1 MLVNP
6 KAPATVVPAPLL
18 VLGGIVSV
26 QFGGALAAQLVP
38 EIGAGG
44 AVLLRVGFAALVLL
58 PLARPHWKAH
68 GRSDWLT
75 AVGFGLALG
84 LMNWSFYGSLAH
96 LPLGVAVTV
105 EFLGPLILTTALSR
119 RPADFLAVLA
129 AGLGVVLIS
138 RALTAPWG
146 TISWTGILLALIAGG
161 CWAAYILMSG
171 RTGAAFP
178 GLEGLSVALLVATV
192 VVLPAGLASMPSW
205 TGEHVAKGIGLALL
219 SSLLPYSLELIA
231 LRRMHP
237 RVFGILLSLEPAAA
251 ALAGLLVLGQHLS
264 LLQVL
269 GLVLVVSAST
279 VVMSASRQPASVEEM
294 GAGA

>member
-1 MLVNP
+1 MP
-6 KAPATVVPAPLL
+6 KPSGAIAVPAPLL

-38 EIGAGG
+38 QIGAGG
-44 AVLLRVGFAALVLL
+44 AVLLRVGIAALVLL
-58 PLARPHWKAH
+58 PLARPQWRSH

-75 AVGFGLALG
+75 AIGFGVALG
-84 LMNWSFYGSLAH
+84 LMNWSFYSSLAH

-105 EFLGPLILTTALSR
+105 EFLGPLVLTTALSR

-129 AGLGVVLIS
+129 AALGVVLIS

-146 TISWTGILLALIAGG
+146 TISWTGILLALAAGA

-171 RTGAAFP
+171 RTGAAFS
-178 GLEGLSVALLVATV
+178 GLEGLSIALLVATV
-192 VVLPAGLASMPSW
+192 VVLPAGLASTSAW
-205 TGEHVAKGIGLALL
+205 TGAHVAKGFGLALL

-251 ALAGLLVLGQHLS
+251 ALAGLIVLGQHLNA
-264 LLQVL
+264 LQIL

-279 VVMSASRQPASVEEM
+279 VVMGYRREPSSVEEM
-294 GAGA
+294 GTGI